1 MYRKHD
7 ESLKSQ
13 LKDYNI
19 DPFEDSSAICINT
32 SQEINFSVVE
42 GLLQASELDNEKYL
56 NFVKERLVEREK
68 STF

>member
-32 SQEINFSVVE
+32 GQEINFSVVE
-42 GLLQASELDNEKYL
+42 GLLQASELVNEKYL